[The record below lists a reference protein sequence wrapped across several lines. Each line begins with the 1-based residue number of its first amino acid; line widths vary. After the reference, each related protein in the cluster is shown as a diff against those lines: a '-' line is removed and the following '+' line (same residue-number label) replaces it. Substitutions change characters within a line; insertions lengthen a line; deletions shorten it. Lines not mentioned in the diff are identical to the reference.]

1 MEVADPLEMIQCL
14 HLQTGMLQLEDHL
27 GNADHGLGDGTQV
40 PPSLAQSSFETR

>member
-27 GNADHGLGDGTQV
+27 GNADHDLEDGAEA
-40 PPSLAQSSFETR
+40 PPTLTHSSFEMH